1 MVTLQCQAM
10 DEDAFGPIFLD
21 LEGTAFPEDGWED
34 FAGLMLFEW
43 LASSVRWLQDETEET
58 GAPCI
63 YRFMDGPYEFHAT
76 RIGPSESQ
84 EPQELILTFHERMA
98 GGSTR
103 EMEVAPVRVEQG
115 AFLRLLLD
123 AASKI
128 QWERG
133 RSEIDDMMRTLSK
146 HAAERD
152 V

>member
-1 MVTLQCQAM
+1 MA
-10 DEDAFGPIFLD
+10 EDAFGPIFLD
-21 LEGTAFPEDGWED
+21 LEGAAFPEEGWED

-43 LASSVRWLQDETEET
+43 LASSVGWLQDET
-58 GAPCI
+58 GASCI

-76 RIGPSESQ
+76 RVGPLD
-84 EPQELILTFHERMA
+84 PNELVLTFHERMA
-98 GGSTR
+98 GGSSR

-115 AFLRLLLD
+115 AFLRMLLD

-128 QWERG
+128 EWERG
-133 RSEIDDMMRTLSK
+133 RSEVDDRMQILTQ